1 MAEEKTAPEAA
12 RPVPQSIR
20 NLHIKATAALER
32 NPDLAIDML
41 MRCVV
46 SCPFFTEART
56 DLRKAEIARY
66 LRKHKGKI
74 AKSPLGAVSAL
85 FPKMKIS
92 GLVKKGKG
100 DEAIAEA
107 EKVLKDN
114 PLDINL
120 VKLFAET
127 TFAAGRPEAGR
138 STLEVVKDHIPA
150 DDADAFTVLGK
161 LYYAIQDY
169 RRTREC
175 LERVHAARPG
185 DVEVSKLLKNAEA
198 LATSGKWEE
207 ASETGDFRKA
217 LQNKAQVE
225 QLDAANKSVKTADD
239 ADKIISDTLAKIEKD
254 PKNVNY
260 YLSLVG
266 LYLQQKRYD
275 EALAAIDKAREYV
288 GQDPSL
294 DLKYSDVKIE
304 QFDAK
309 IAELEAAGDAAAA
322 QDAKLERDQYVFN
335 DIAERVQRYPND
347 QHLRFQLGEQYW
359 KYSDLDASYLDE
371 ALQQFQISQRSPK
384 DRVSSLY
391 LMALCFQK
399 KGMLDMAVEQLTTAL
414 ESLPSMDRQKMD
426 VVYLLGEI
434 SEQEGKL
441 DDASKYFKEIYRAD
455 VTYKDISDRVQRI
468 YDAQKK
474 AAEAAG
480 S

>member
-1 MAEEKTAPEAA
+1 MAEEENATN
-12 RPVPQSIR
+12 RTVPQSIR
-20 NLHIKATAALER
+20 NLHIKAKASLER
-32 NPDLAIDML
+32 NPDMAIDML
-41 MRCVV
+41 FRCAL

-66 LRKHKGKI
+66 LQKHKGKV
-74 AKSPLGAVSAL
+74 SPNPLGALGTV

-92 GLVKKGKG
+92 GLLKKGKG

-107 EKVLKDN
+107 EKLLKDN
-114 PLDINL
+114 PLDIQL

-127 TFAAGRPEAGR
+127 TFAANRPEAGR
-138 STLEVVKDHIPA
+138 STLEVVKDHIPPQDVSSLA
-150 DDADAFTVLGK
+150 ILGK
-161 LYYAIQDY
+161 LYFSIQDY
-169 RRTREC
+169 RRAREC
-175 LERVHAARPG
+175 LERVHRAKPSDA
-185 DVEVSKLLKNAEA
+185 EVSKMLKDAEA

-207 ASETGDFRKA
+207 ASESGDFRKA

-239 ADKIISDTLAKIEKD
+239 ADKLIADTLAKIEKE

-275 EALAAIDKAREYV
+275 EALQSIDSARSVV
-288 GQDPSL
+288 GQDPAL
-294 DLKYSDVKIE
+294 DLRYADVKIE

-309 IAELEAAGDAAAA
+309 IADLRAAGDEENAANMEI
-322 QDAKLERDQYVFN
+322 ERDQYIFN

-347 QHLRFQLGEQYW
+347 QHLRFLLGEQYW
-359 KYSDLDASYLDE
+359 KYSHLDASYLDE

-384 DRVSSLY
+384 DRVQSLY

-399 KGMLDMAVEQLTTAL
+399 KGMLDMAVEQLTAAL
-414 ESLPSMDRQKMD
+414 EQLPTMDKQKMD
-426 VVYLLGEI
+426 VFYLMGEI
-434 SEQEGKL
+434 CEAENKL

-455 VTYKDISDRVQRI
+455 VTYRDIADRVQRI
-468 YDAQKK
+468 YAAQKAQSQK
-474 AAEAAG
+474 A
-480 S
+480 